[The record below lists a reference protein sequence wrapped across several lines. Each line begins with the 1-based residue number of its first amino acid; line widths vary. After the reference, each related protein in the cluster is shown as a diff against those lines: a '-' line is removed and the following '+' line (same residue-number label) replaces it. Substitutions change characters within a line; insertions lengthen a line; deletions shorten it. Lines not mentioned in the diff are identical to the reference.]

1 MSIQENYSETTNKGK
16 RKAQYCNLEGH
27 DDVICNYDQYGAS
40 IVTDQLTVPSSSQHL
55 DLVGKALCRKHYNNT
70 YLATARKGEATKFGK
85 TPERLTRFFQL
96 PKGAKMCH
104 HCLYKTDIDPEYIN
118 SPDYLPAKEKF
129 SKIPKES
136 MRRFQGRSYVLG
148 GDVIYSESEFQE
160 LESAYHEVCRELDEA
175 KLELIPLSKK
185 IKLMA
190 GVLYTRQHVYNEKP
204 IFNPDEFKKILEESE
219 PLLRGFFDQ
228 LVAGTNPQAKSH
240 MTNEKNKKRLVSFCY
255 FLAGLN
261 NKFINGFKA
270 EVGFLLDASGVSS
283 SAIETL
289 ASVGLAVR
297 HETIAR
303 KKAQHVEVHMD
314 TMGGFLVKNNENL
327 IVLNVDDFHNIH
339 EYRRSDTTTTHDI
352 GHFVTI
358 LLKALPEMASVS
370 YKNPNQEKSIHNK
383 KGRKSAF
390 ANSESSQETYDERV
404 ERLLVH
410 NYDDRIE
417 QRRVDRS
424 MVDTKLVDL
433 KEGSLHTTVEYVDA
447 LRVLIDIPKAETY
460 MKTQVLIAPMDYPGQ
475 LNVRRAVTLRIKFG
489 DSSGIPEQIL
499 HVVPMIG
506 PLHVSLNS
514 RETV

>member
-1 MSIQENYSETTNKGK
+1 
-16 RKAQYCNLEGH
+16 
-27 DDVICNYDQYGAS
+27 
-40 IVTDQLTVPSSSQHL
+40 
-55 DLVGKALCRKHYNNT
+55 
-70 YLATARKGEATKFGK
+70 
-85 TPERLTRFFQL
+85 
-96 PKGAKMCH
+96 
-104 HCLYKTDIDPEYIN
+104 
-118 SPDYLPAKEKF
+118 
-129 SKIPKES
+129 

-190 GVLYTRQHVYNEKP
+190 GVLYTRQ
-204 IFNPDEFKKILEESE
+204 
-219 PLLRGFFDQ
+219 R
-228 LVAGTNPQAKSH
+228 
-240 MTNEKNKKRLVSFCY
+240 
-255 FLAGLN
+255 LN
-261 NKFINGFKA
+261 NKFINGFKG
-270 EVGFLLDASGVSS
+270 EIRFLLDASGASS

-289 ASVGLAVR
+289 ASASLAVR
-297 HETIAR
+297 RETIAR

-314 TMGGFLVKNNENL
+314 TVDGFLVKNNENL

-358 LLKALPEMASVS
+358 LLKALPEMASVP

-383 KGRKSAF
+383 KGIDSDIIVENAHLLFFSSLWLSYTGRKGAF
-390 ANSESSQETYDERV
+390 ANLESSQETYDERV

-424 MVDTKLVDL
+424 IVDTKLVDL
-433 KEGSLHTTVEYVDA
+433 KEGSLHTTIEYVDA
-447 LRVLIDIPKAETY
+447 LRVLIDIPEAETY
-460 MKTQVLIAPMDYPGQ
+460 MKTQVLIAPMDYPEQ
-475 LNVRRAVTLRIKFG
+475 LNIRRAVTRRIKFG

-514 RETV
+514 CEMVFLLNYQFFDLLFHGIFGNNKVLAQKPKPYKINILLELAYQGWSKIRSIVIRKFECSKDPEPRYLINLLDNIVPLVLDFYPIIFRSGNWQAYLEAMFRV